1 MSYLVTYHDGGQHPP
16 VHARLQWQSHE
27 WIIDTENGR
36 QYRLP
41 VSAITHFAPKDGGI
55 ELKTSRYPYQTIFTT
70 DPDFIHR
77 FTTDWKSGS
86 HKFMEVRTRH
96 ILGWLSLILLVVAAL
111 CFWFYFKGLPFL
123 SEQMVNL
130 VSKEHEQKLGE
141 VLFKDIQSK
150 EKLDSIGSVQ
160 LQTFGHQLGFK
171 DIKFHLAESSVVNA
185 YAIPGHVVVYTGLL
199 DKMKDP
205 APLAAL
211 LGHEVGHIRLRHSL
225 RSIMRQFSG
234 AIVLSLVFG
243 DASAIWIGEEL
254 QKLSYSRKME
264 TEADEFGL
272 KFLHQH
278 QLPLT
283 GMDSLFSILQT
294 ESEAVEPPAFLSTHP
309 LSKERQAAA
318 REWLFDN
325 PQSKTKSL
333 PVSTFLALK
342 ARSAALKQ

>member
-1 MSYLVTYHDGGQHPP
+1 MSYLITYHDGGPNPP
-16 VHARLQWQSHE
+16 VHARLNWQAHE

-36 QYRLP
+36 QYRMP

-55 ELKTSRYPYQTIFTT
+55 ELKTSRFPYQTIFTS

-77 FTTDWKSGS
+77 FTSDWKSGS

-96 ILGWLSLILLVVAAL
+96 ILGWLSLLLLVIAAV
-111 CFWFYFKGLPFL
+111 CIWFYFKGLPML
-123 SEQMVNL
+123 SEQMVGL

-141 VLFKDIQSK
+141 MLFKDIQSK
-150 EKLDSIGSVQ
+150 EKLDSIGSAR
-160 LQTFGHQLGFK
+160 LEEFGHQLGFK
-171 DIKFHLAESSVVNA
+171 EIKFHLAESDVVNA

-225 RSIMRQFSG
+225 KSIMRQFSG
-234 AIVLSLVFG
+234 AIVLSLAFG
-243 DASAIWIGEEL
+243 DASAIWLGEEL

-272 KFLHQH
+272 KYLHQH

-283 GMDSLFSILQT
+283 GMDSLFSILSA
-294 ESEAVEPPAFLSTHP
+294 ESGDVEPPAFLSTHP

-318 REWLFDN
+318 REWLFDH
-325 PQSKTKSL
+325 PQSTTKPL
-333 PVSTFLALK
+333 PASAFVALK
-342 ARSAALKQ
+342 ERTAALKQ